1 MQYGRAPARPAV
13 PDHRTK
19 AMQVVKM
26 QREFGGRNLN
36 GTSVRG
42 HRLANLQRNR
52 MRLMLDENPEGSFK
66 IA

>member
-1 MQYGRAPARPAV
+1 
-13 PDHRTK
+13 
-19 AMQVVKM
+19 MQVVKM

-52 MRLMLDENPEGSFK
+52 VRLMLDENPEGSFK